1 MVKNLKE
8 CPYHTALQ
16 LEFEL
21 VHLSS
26 NPCSA
31 RLPIPWKRV
40 SAGYNLLLRLNGW
53 THQTTKG
60 APSQQLRVTQENEID
75 RVSPREGLQMLEPCY
90 LECLSNQ

>member
-31 RLPIPWKRV
+31 RLPIP
-40 SAGYNLLLRLNGW
+40 
-53 THQTTKG
+53 
-60 APSQQLRVTQENEID
+60 
-75 RVSPREGLQMLEPCY
+75 
-90 LECLSNQ
+90 